1 MTAEAQVAQR
11 EAPTGDRGR
20 EILAAILRVA
30 VPILLALI
38 AGGIILLILGKDP
51 LAYYGYVAKR
61 GLLTWGGL
69 QETFTR
75 MSPLLLIASG
85 LIVAFRAGIWNL
97 GGDGQFLLAAVITA
111 ALGPALASALLPKAV
126 VLIACMAVSAA
137 VAAAWAVVPAILK
150 ARYGVNEIV
159 TSLMMSFLGISFANV
174 LVKLYFWDPATT
186 VPQTR
191 TLPVEDRLPRI
202 FDTTIHSGVLIA
214 LAVVILVHLMM
225 TRTAF
230 GLKLQV
236 VGANPAAA
244 IHAGL
249 NVAWLTV
256 ATFTLSA
263 ALIGLGG
270 SVEILGVFGT
280 VRADWN
286 PAFGLLVVPLV
297 FLARFNGYGVIGF
310 TLFFSALMIGGD
322 SAARRIGV
330 PQYFVLVLVA
340 LLLLFL
346 AVVEYLDHQRRK
358 RMVA

>member
-1 MTAEAQVAQR
+1 
-11 EAPTGDRGR
+11 
-20 EILAAILRVA
+20 
-30 VPILLALI
+30 
-38 AGGIILLILGKDP
+38 
-51 LAYYGYVAKR
+51 
-61 GLLTWGGL
+61 
-69 QETFTR
+69 
-75 MSPLLLIASG
+75 
-85 LIVAFRAGIWNL
+85 
-97 GGDGQFLLAAVITA
+97 
-111 ALGPALASALLPKAV
+111 
-126 VLIACMAVSAA
+126 
-137 VAAAWAVVPAILK
+137 
-150 ARYGVNEIV
+150 
-159 TSLMMSFLGISFANV
+159 
-174 LVKLYFWDPATT
+174 
-186 VPQTR
+186 VPQSR

-214 LAVVILVHLMM
+214 LAVVVLVHLMM

-249 NVAWLTV
+249 NVGRLTI

-297 FLARFNGYGVIGF
+297 FLARFNGYAVIGF

-322 SAARRIGV
+322 SAARRVGV
-330 PQYFVLVLVA
+330 PQHFVLVLVA
-340 LLLLFL
+340 LLLIFL
-346 AVVEYLDHQRRK
+346 AVVEYLDQERRK
-358 RMVA
+358 RIGA